1 VCYGLGG
8 TRPTVTD
15 ANVVLGLLPPA
26 LAGGAVRL
34 DVAATRAAIARDLGA
49 PLGLSAEDAA
59 LGVREVVNGNM
70 ARAVRAVTVERGVDP
85 RDFTLLAFG
94 GSGPVHACD
103 LAASLG
109 MKRVL
114 FPEAPGVFTAMGMLA
129 GEVEH
134 HAVRAFLKPLGKIDG
149 AALAPAMSSMRDE
162 AIAILAKQG
171 HAADG
176 IATDFAVDL
185 RYRGQEA
192 ALGVALPACAEAVDA
207 ETLRAAFLAAYRA
220 MYGYVSRD
228 AIESAAVRLVARAG
242 GPVLDFAALK
252 RPAGRALRPETRR
265 PVWFSRAGWTETRIL
280 DAAAV
285 TETVAG
291 PVILESDDSTIVIPP
306 GATVAR
312 DPAGHLVA
320 TLGGVA

>member
-1 VCYGLGG
+1 
-8 TRPTVTD
+8 
-15 ANVVLGLLPPA
+15 
-26 LAGGAVRL
+26 
-34 DVAATRAAIARDLGA
+34 
-49 PLGLSAEDAA
+49 
-59 LGVREVVNGNM
+59 
-70 ARAVRAVTVERGVDP
+70 VRAVTVERGVDP

-134 HAVRAFLKPLGKIDG
+134 HAVRALLKPLGEIDG
-149 AALAPAMSSMRDE
+149 AALAPAMASMRDE
-162 AIAILAKQG
+162 AVAILAKQG

-176 IATDFAVDL
+176 IATGFALDL

-192 ALGVALPACAEAVDA
+192 ALGVPLPADEATVDPEA
-207 ETLRAAFLAAYRA
+207 LRAAFLAAYRA

-252 RPAGRALRPETRR
+252 RPAGRVLRRDTKR
-265 PVWFSRAGWTETRIL
+265 PVRFSRAGWTDTRVL

-285 TETVAG
+285 GAAAVAG
-291 PVILESDDSTIVIPP
+291 PAILESDDSTVVIPP

-312 DPAGHLVA
+312 DSAGHLVA
-320 TLGGVA
+320 TLGNGS